1 MNDFNRLTERVQA
14 SIVSFDRASMDE
26 ARHRWQAAPA
36 DEQLLTAYACLLS
49 KSPVTGERRA
59 GARHLEALCRGG
71 GGGGG
76 GVGDGGV
83 VLFELIVA
91 LFSLGEYHA
100 AREHVEAMRRE
111 QPDSAQV
118 AMLHRAIAHAHQ
130 MQEEASRTRRTR
142 EAMATTAV
150 GAVGAAILAFAFAA
164 ARKKE

>member
-14 SIVSFDRASMDE
+14 SIASFDRASMDE

-71 GGGGG
+71 GS

>member
-14 SIVSFDRASMDE
+14 SIASFDRASMDE

-59 GARHLEALCRGG
+59 GARHLEALCR
-71 GGGGG
+71 G